1 MKSIALAIMVFISS
15 EMAAQLITV
24 KLDTCQFFEHSAL
37 ISTPEAIESGLL
49 VYKNLYSNIPNF
61 EVTFN
66 IEKRIETYHN
76 YDFDIIE
83 INPSSNILDLVVKER
98 DLTSLVVLGET
109 EEGNT
114 MYIYEY
120 REGDLMKGFFSINP
134 EITRHESTSPSD
146 VSN

>member
-1 MKSIALAIMVFISS
+1 M
-15 EMAAQLITV
+15 

-83 INPSSNILDLVVKER
+83 INPSSNILDVVVKER

-120 REGDLMKGFFSINP
+120 REGDLMKGFFSMNP
-134 EITRHESTSPSD
+134 EVILSETQPSVVESE
-146 VSN
+146 

>member
-15 EMAAQLITV
+15 EIGAQLITV

-37 ISTPEAIESGLL
+37 MSTPQAIESGLL
-49 VYKNLYSNIPNF
+49 VYKKRYTNKPNF
-61 EVTFN
+61 QVTFN

-83 INPSSNILDLVVKER
+83 INPSSNILDIVVKER

-109 EEGNT
+109 EEGNI

-120 REGDLMKGFFSINP
+120 REGDLMKGFFSVNP